1 MENYTPKFVYPLVK
15 TDEWKKLTGELPV
28 KMTNDYIFRAL
39 LQSDNEVLKHLL
51 ASLLRVD
58 VSTINSAEV
67 TNPILLGESID
78 EKTYILDI
86 KVMMNNNSVINLE
99 MQVIRQPGWNE
110 RSLIYACRTYDDL
123 QRGAAYTEVKP
134 VRQIAF
140 CDFTLFEEYP
150 EFYSTYKLINEKN
163 HKVVYTDTF
172 AISNVDLT
180 RVDLATRKDKKYG
193 LDRWCRLFKARRWE
207 DMHILANESD
217 VMSRAISGVWQ
228 LTEEERIREQAL
240 AREEWIVNDKWKND
254 TITNQSVMIK
264 QLTETNEQQAQQIE
278 QQAQQIEQ
286 QAGQIEQ
293 LKNANSQQADQI
305 KQLNIANSQQA
316 EQFQKILVNF
326 NRLAEEFDQFKKEK
340 KGDSV

>member
-172 AISNVDLT
+172 TISNVDLT

-193 LDRWCRLFKARRWE
+193 LDRWCRLFKARSLFCCRAYFARHCKNGHPTTLSINIT
-207 DMHILANESD
+207 MNCRGGGKICILWLMK
-217 VMSRAISGVWQ
+217 VM
-228 LTEEERIREQAL
+228 
-240 AREEWIVNDKWKND
+240 
-254 TITNQSVMIK
+254 
-264 QLTETNEQQAQQIE
+264 
-278 QQAQQIEQ
+278 
-286 QAGQIEQ
+286 
-293 LKNANSQQADQI
+293 
-305 KQLNIANSQQA
+305 
-316 EQFQKILVNF
+316 
-326 NRLAEEFDQFKKEK
+326 
-340 KGDSV
+340 

>member
-1 MENYTPKFVYPLVK
+1 MKNYTPKFVYPLVK

-28 KMTNDYIFRAL
+28 RMTNDYLFRAL
-39 LQSDNEVLKHLL
+39 MQSDNEVLKHLL

-58 VSTINSAEV
+58 VSTIDSAEI

-78 EKTYILDI
+78 EKTYVLDI
-86 KVMMNNNSVINLE
+86 KVMMNSNSVINLE

-140 CDFTLFEEYP
+140 CDFTLFKKYP
-150 EFYSTYKLINEKN
+150 EFYSTYRLINEKN

-172 AISNVDLT
+172 TISNVDLT

-193 LDRWCRLFKARRWE
+193 LDRWCRLFNSRRWE
-207 DMHILANESD
+207 KLQTLANESD

-254 TITNQSVMIK
+254 TIANQSEMIK

-278 QQAQQIEQ
+278 QQAEQIEQ
-286 QAGQIEQ
+286 QAEQI
-293 LKNANSQQADQI
+293 QQFSDTLRQI
-305 KQLNIANSQQA
+305 T
-316 EQFQKILVNF
+316 
-326 NRLAEEFDQFKKEK
+326 EELEKLKKEK
-340 KGDSV
+340 TEQTN